1 MEKKQRVFYC
11 TVCDWNLV
19 DFDDPKTGTVY
30 SVYGALIENNKNK
43 CATVLVCVCPQCKAI
58 DALAPIKAFEE
69 KKRDEQQSQS
79 V

>member
-1 MEKKQRVFYC
+1 MEKEQRVFYC

-19 DFDDPKTGTVY
+19 DMDDPKTGTAY
-30 SVYGALIENNKNK
+30 TVYGTLMRNCNTKYE
-43 CATVLVCVCPQCKAI
+43 TLLVCVCPQCKAV